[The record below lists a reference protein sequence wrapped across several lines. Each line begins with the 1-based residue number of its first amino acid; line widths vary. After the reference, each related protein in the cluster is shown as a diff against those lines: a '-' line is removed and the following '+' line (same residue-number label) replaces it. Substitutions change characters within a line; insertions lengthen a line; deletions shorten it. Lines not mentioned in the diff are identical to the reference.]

1 MQLQKRTMKKR
12 WKGIKGLDGDYDDDD
27 ADEDDDDDDDD
38 EAVVLDAN
46 RERLRDGD
54 SVVLVKNLKVGSAV
68 LKRGARV
75 KSIRL
80 VRVTTRVMS

>member
-1 MQLQKRTMKKR
+1 MRLQKRTMKKR

-27 ADEDDDDDDDD
+27 DDDDG
-38 EAVVLDAN
+38 EAVLLDAN

-54 SVVLVKNLKVGSAV
+54 SVVLVKTLKVGSAV

-75 KSIRL
+75 KRIRL
-80 VRVTTRVMS
+80 VRVATRVVS